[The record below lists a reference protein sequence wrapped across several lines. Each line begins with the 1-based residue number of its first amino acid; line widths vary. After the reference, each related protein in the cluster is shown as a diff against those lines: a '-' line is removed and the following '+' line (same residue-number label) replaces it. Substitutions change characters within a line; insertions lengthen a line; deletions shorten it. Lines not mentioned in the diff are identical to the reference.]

1 MIRALILS
9 ASLLAVAACST
20 HDNLLAP
27 DHEADRLLSPEKPH
41 AQKGRGV
48 DPVCG
53 ARLETAHDVWH
64 VSHQGSEYYF
74 DSESCKTQFEQNP
87 ELYSATVR

>member
-1 MIRALILS
+1 MRALILS
-9 ASLLAVAACST
+9 ASLLSFAACST

-27 DHEADRLLSPEKPH
+27 DPEADRLLSREKPDTV
-41 AQKGRGV
+41 KGRGV

-53 ARLETAHDVWH
+53 ATMDSTSEVWH
-64 VSHQGSEYYF
+64 LSHQGSEYFF
-74 DSESCKTQFEQNP
+74 DSDSCRKQFEENP